1 MADFLFVEKKSD
13 FKSTRGLTEWE
24 EVIGKR
30 AGSRVAFL
38 NSLLLLFVRLFLAFV
53 FLNTN

>member
-13 FKSTRGLTEWE
+13 VKSTRGLTEWE

-53 FLNTN
+53 F

>member
-24 EVIGKR
+24 EMIGKR

-53 FLNTN
+53 F